1 MPQTIWISLIK
12 MLICNQFLLCNQISK
27 LIHQINYKIIH
38 KCLNFKK
45 IKLTLKQKQKQKF
58 KLLQRVGDKALNQIG
73 LKKLLEER
81 KVHTIKTFKLH
92 EIRMK
97 VRKKSSLMISCI
109 LVSKMIHKIFHL
121 IGKLM
126 SMMEVK

>member
-12 MLICNQFLLCNQISK
+12 MLIYSQLLLCNQISK
-27 LIHQINYKIIH
+27 LTHKINYKIIH
-38 KCLNFKK
+38 KYLNFKK
-45 IKLTLKQKQKQKF
+45 ISLSLKQEL
-58 KLLQRVGDKALNQIG
+58 KLLHCVGDKAPNLID

-81 KVHTIKTFKLH
+81 KVHIIKTFKLQ